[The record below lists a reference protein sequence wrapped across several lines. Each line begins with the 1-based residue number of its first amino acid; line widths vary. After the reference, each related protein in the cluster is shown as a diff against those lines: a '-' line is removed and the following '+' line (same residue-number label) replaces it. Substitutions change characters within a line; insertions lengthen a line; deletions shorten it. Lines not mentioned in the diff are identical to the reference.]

1 MEFDS
6 LHVEEIRSRLARTGL
21 GSEGTERVLDM
32 AHRHLR
38 SRQALPE
45 ERLRRVGEVVSELRH
60 ENGYRRFAL
69 GAATAFA
76 DLTR

>member
-1 MEFDS
+1 
-6 LHVEEIRSRLARTGL
+6 
-21 GSEGTERVLDM
+21 M

-38 SRQALPE
+38 SRQALHE
-45 ERLRRVGEVVSELRH
+45 DRLRRVGDVVSELRH